1 VKRGW
6 ICRRAAGLSVLLLV
20 STPAVMAAERHKA
33 AQPKSQAAKPG
44 PAAPTATPPAPGP
57 EFTTEATHA
66 IVVEAETNTVLFA
79 KDADEHMP
87 PASMSKMM
95 TAYVVFGF
103 LKSGHAKLTDE
114 LPVSA
119 DAWKTGGSK
128 MFVPVGGRISIDNLL
143 QGMIVQSGN
152 DACIVLAEGL
162 AGSQQAFVDLMN
174 AKAKEIGLTNSH
186 FDDVD
191 GLPDPNH
198 WMTARDLA
206 TLAWRTIKD
215 FPEYYHYYSEKNYAF
230 NNIDQGNRNPLLY
243 TTPGTDGL
251 KTGHTEESGYSL
263 TASVVRGDRRIIV
276 VASGLPTMKARGQE
290 GERLVEWAFRE
301 FNDYKLL
308 SSGDKVEDA
317 EVWLGAQPKVPLV
330 VHQDVLATMPRASR
344 KDMKVT
350 VSYNGPI
357 PAPITQGQELGKL
370 TISAPNVTPVDVPL
384 YAGSSVAPIGTIGR
398 MATVAAYLIWGNRH

>member
-6 ICRRAAGLSVLLLV
+6 IGHGAAALAALLLIGTSGV
-20 STPAVMAAERHKA
+20 TAAEKHKT
-33 AQPKSQAAKPG
+33 
-44 PAAPTATPPAPGP
+44 AAPKGAAARSASPVPSGAPSAP
-57 EFTTEATHA
+57 NAEFTTEARHA
-66 IVVEAETNTVLFA
+66 IIVEAETGTVLFN
-79 KDADEHMP
+79 KDADERMP

-95 TAYVVFGF
+95 TAYVVFGM
-103 LKSGHAKLTDE
+103 LKSGKAKLTDE

-119 DAWKTGGSK
+119 EAWKTGGSK

-152 DACIVLAEGL
+152 DSCIVLAEGL

-186 FDDVD
+186 FADVD

-206 TLAWRTIKD
+206 TLAWRTIRD
-215 FPEYYHYYSEKNYAF
+215 FPEYYHYYSEKEFGF
-230 NNIDQGNRNPLLY
+230 NNINQGNRNPLLY

-251 KTGHTEESGYSL
+251 KTGHTDESGYSL
-263 TASVVRGDRRIIV
+263 TASVVRGDRHIIMV
-276 VASGLPTMKARGQE
+276 ENGLPTMKARGQE

-301 FNDYKLL
+301 FADYKLF
-308 SSGDKVEDA
+308 SAGDKIDDA
-317 EVWLGAQPKVPLV
+317 ETWLAQQPKVPLV
-330 VHQDVLATMPRASR
+330 VHRDVLVTMPRASR

-350 VSYNGPI
+350 ASYAKPI
-357 PAPITQGQELGKL
+357 PAPVTQGQEVGKV
-370 TISAPNVTPVDVPL
+370 TITAPNVTPIDVPL
-384 YAGSSVAPIGTIGR
+384 YAGASVAPIGTIGR

>member
-1 VKRGW
+1 MRRGW
-6 ICRRAAGLSVLLLV
+6 ICRGAAALAVFLLV
-20 STPAVMAAERHKA
+20 GTSAVLAAEKHKPA
-33 AQPKSQAAKPG
+33 AAKPPAAKAA
-44 PAAPTATPPAPGP
+44 PAAPQQPAEGAG
-57 EFTTEATHA
+57 FTTEARHA
-66 IVVEAETNTVLFA
+66 IIIETETGTVLFN
-79 KDADEHMP
+79 KDADERMP

-95 TAYVVFGF
+95 TAYVVFGL
-103 LKSGHAKLTDE
+103 LKSGQAKLTDE

-119 DAWKTGGSK
+119 EAWKTGGSK

-152 DACIVLAEGL
+152 DSCIVLAEGL

-215 FPEYYHYYSEKNYAF
+215 FPEYYHYYSEKNFAF

-263 TASVVRGDRRIIV
+263 TASVVRGDRRIIMV
-276 VASGLPTMKARGQE
+276 ENGLPSMKARGQE
-290 GERLVEWAFRE
+290 GQRLVEWAFRE
-301 FNDYKLL
+301 FNDYKLF
-308 SSGDKVEDA
+308 SAGDKVDDA
-317 EVWLGAQPKVPLV
+317 ETWLGVQPKVPLV
-330 VHQDVLATMPRASR
+330 VHQDVLVTMPRASR

-350 VSYNGPI
+350 VSYTKPI
-357 PAPITQGQELGKL
+357 PAPITEGQEVGKV
-370 TISAPNVTPVDVPL
+370 TITAPNVATVELPL
-384 YAGSSVAPIGTIGR
+384 YAGASVARIGTIGR